1 MKRPLKPD
9 EAWLWSHVAATV
21 HPLPGKSTPKLETA
35 PPPKTS
41 RHPGRPEGSI
51 RDPASAGPATGS
63 RLSAPAPAGMTGG
76 GGEKGIEPRRKHR
89 IAREREEIGARID
102 LHGLDQD
109 RARAAL
115 EGFLRR
121 AWDDGYRAV
130 LVITG
135 KGLSGDGVLKRRT
148 PEWLAA
154 PHLAPIVAG
163 ISEAHRKHGGE
174 GALYVALKR
183 KPRS

>member
-1 MKRPLKPD
+1 MKRPLKP
-9 EAWLWSHVAATV
+9 EEVRVWGLVAATV
-21 HPLPGKSTPKLETA
+21 HPMPGRETPKVM
-35 PPPKTS
+35 
-41 RHPGRPEGSI
+41 
-51 RDPASAGPATGS
+51 DAGPLKSDGAPA
-63 RLSAPAPAGMTGG
+63 RIPAPAAVRPAQPPRPRQGL
-76 GGEKGIEPRRKHR
+76 EIIEPRRKHR
-89 IAREREEIGARID
+89 IAKEREAIGGRLD

-109 RARAAL
+109 RARAVL

-121 AWDDGYRAV
+121 AWDEGFRAV

-135 KGLSGDGVLKRRT
+135 KGVQGDGILRRRA

-154 PHLAPIVAG
+154 PHLSPIVAG

-183 KPRS
+183 KPRG